1 MSLTAV
7 RAAAEPEHLSD
18 RAEGDALAA
27 IVARIEH
34 LKVERD
40 IVLIVHNYQYP
51 EIQAVADIRGD
62 SLELS
67 IAATKVPQANIVFC
81 GVDFMAETAKILN
94 PAKRVFIPDAR
105 AHCPMAAMTDVE
117 GLQLAKER
125 YTDAAVVAYVNTR
138 ADVKAVADVCCTSA
152 NAVNVCEKLDAKT
165 IIFTPDQNLGQ
176 YVQRKLPDKKIVI
189 WPGYCHVHQNMTPEQ
204 VLSLKREH
212 PDAEVLVHPE
222 CPPDVI
228 DLADH
233 VFSTSGMLKHCR
245 ESPRREFIIGTE
257 RELTFGLR
265 RDSPGKQ
272 FYTLPRA
279 ICPTHKKI
287 TIRKVLATMETFAPE
302 ILLDEATI
310 ARARASVE
318 RMVEYARRE

>member
-1 MSLTAV
+1 MSLTLL
-7 RAAAEPEHLSD
+7 RASADAAAPAEPE
-18 RAEGDALAA
+18 GALAE
-27 IVARIEH
+27 IVARIEA
-34 LKVERD
+34 LKAEKD
-40 IVLIVHNYQYP
+40 IVVLAHNYQYP

-67 IAATKVPQANIVFC
+67 VAATKVGQANIVFC

-117 GLQLAKER
+117 GLLLAKER
-125 YTDAAVVAYVNTR
+125 YADAAIVAYVNTR

-152 NAVNVCEKLDAKT
+152 NAVNVCENIDAET
-165 IIFTPDQNLGQ
+165 IIITPDQNLGQ
-176 YVQRKLPDKKIVI
+176 YVQRKLPGKRIVI

-204 VLSLKREH
+204 LLDLMAQH
-212 PDAEVLVHPE
+212 PEAEVLVHPE

-245 ESPRREFIIGTE
+245 ASPVQEFIIATE
-257 RELTFGLR
+257 RELTFGLK
-265 RDSPGKQ
+265 RDSPGKA
-272 FYTLPRA
+272 FFTLPRA

-287 TIRKVLATMETFAPE
+287 TIRKVLDTMEGLAPE
-302 ILLDEATI
+302 VLLDDATI
-310 ARARASVE
+310 ARARRSVD
-318 RMVEYARRE
+318 RMVEFARRE

>member
-1 MSLTAV
+1 MSLTLLRAQAPAAPEAV
-7 RAAAEPEHLSD
+7 EDA
-18 RAEGDALAA
+18 ALAE
-27 IVARIEH
+27 IQARIEG
-34 LKVERD
+34 LKAERD
-40 IVLIVHNYQYP
+40 IVLLAHNYQYP

-94 PAKRVFIPDAR
+94 PAKRVFIPDNT

-117 GLQLAKER
+117 GLKLAKER
-125 YTDAAVVAYVNTR
+125 YRDAAIVAYVNTR

-152 NAVNVCEKLDAKT
+152 NAVNVCQNIDAKT

-189 WPGYCHVHQNMTPEQ
+189 WPGYCHVHQNMTPQ
-204 VLSLKREH
+204 QFVDLKREH
-212 PDAEVLVHPE
+212 AGAEVLVHPE

-228 DLADH
+228 DLADF
-233 VFSTSGMLKHCR
+233 VLSTSGMLKHCR
-245 ESPRREFIIGTE
+245 ESPQEEFIIGTE

-265 RDSPGKQ
+265 RDSPGKR
-272 FYTLPRA
+272 FFTPVRA

-287 TIRKVLATMETFAPE
+287 TIHKVLDTMESFSPE
-302 ILLDEATI
+302 VVLDAETVE
-310 ARARASVE
+310 RARASVE
-318 RMVEYARRE
+318 RMVGYSRRE